1 MPQLLQVMTGTD
13 AEGKAI
19 FTPMEVPTADEMT
32 ALQEKLK
39 VANREAM
46 ERRLKLEAI
55 DAASKDKPADTV
67 TETPQATPTAAVS
80 TPAKPVELN
89 EDDIVAKAVAKMMEQ
104 QTAAANKERE
114 LNALLEKH
122 NLPSSIMPVLKQ
134 SLDPVAAAEELGR
147 ASLTFAGSNG
157 GRVSKGNSVSD
168 AAKAA
173 FKGLELDYPE
183 D

>member
-1 MPQLLQVMTGTD
+1 MPQTLQVMTGTD

-19 FTPMEVPTADEMT
+19 FTAMEVPTADEMT

-55 DAASKDKPADTV
+55 EGNKDKPADTV
-67 TETPQATPTAAVS
+67 VETPQASSTAAVPP
-80 TPAKPVELN
+80 TPAQPVIN
-89 EDDIVAKAVAKMMEQ
+89 EDDIVAKAVAKLLEQ
-104 QTAAANKERE
+104 QQAAATKERE
-114 LNALLEKH
+114 LTALLEKH
-122 NLPSSIMPVLKQ
+122 NLPSSILPVLKQ

-147 ASLTFAGSNG
+147 AALTFAGSSG
-157 GRVSKGNSVSD
+157 GRASKGNSVSD

-173 FKGLELDYPE
+173 FKSLDLDYE
-183 D
+183 E